1 MSYRVFTFII
11 ATGFLMWNS
20 NGQTD
25 TSKSTNNNLS
35 MGYDKNI
42 NTHRWDANIFYK
54 SSFAGFDFH
63 FDERFKSSLIRT
75 HKNTIRD
82 EQSVDFSTK
91 YNISSPLKTSLKIS
105 SLVISDN
112 QGIGIS
118 SVASHSVHGGFE
130 YAPFSKFLFEP
141 MVGFRIDRQITEQDA
156 GVSYLL
162 SAKTV
167 DLQLG
172 GFNTFFNGV
181 YQVDRLDPRYL
192 ETQNLTLR
200 FYKIFF
206 EKTRNV
212 LNITYKNYQ
221 RDFYFA
227 ADTSV
232 QLKFNTNNNIEKRI
246 EYFYLVQDTLDY
258 SISNQ
263 FLFSA
268 NGLVQVRNIQKS
280 IKYKPVA
287 GRYFDNTIDDF
298 RIEGAAQLAFQPT
311 NSLNG
316 LVQIFYGERDVTHSI
331 KGDDRISQTAFD
343 LRKRDEDKK
352 NNYSRRST
360 LTANV
365 GIKLSNSDRI
375 SFTGSSSILRYD
387 TPSKLNDD
395 DRDELWMAYNLTTY
409 HNINRYLFAQIAVD
423 ANLSHVVYLLG
434 SRSAN
439 NNWNRIL
446 RLSPRIQYIPSKSFS
461 TTNRFEVL
469 ANYTVYDFEDLQ
481 VPVKSFSFRQFSFID
496 STRISITPRVGF
508 DWFSYISLY
517 ERGILN
523 WKAFKGRPLN
533 YFEDQTYILQT
544 FYKATA
550 DLLFSTGIRYFSQ
563 TRFGYDG
570 KTRQIET
577 HLRSIGPV
585 ALITFFF
592 KPKIELIVKGWRERI
607 EYTNTQPRYTTNLT
621 MNIKTLL

>member
-20 NGQTD
+20 YGQTD
-25 TSKSTNNNLS
+25 TSKSTMNNLS

-54 SSFAGFDFH
+54 SSFAGFDFQ

-75 HKNTIRD
+75 HKNIIRD
-82 EQSVDFSTK
+82 EQSVDFLTK
-91 YNISSPLKTSLKIS
+91 YKISSPLKTSFKIS

-118 SVASHSVHGGFE
+118 SIASHLVHGGFE
-130 YAPFSKFLFEP
+130 YAPVSQFLFEP

-172 GFNTFFNGV
+172 GFNTFLNGV

-192 ETQNLTLR
+192 ETQNLALR
-200 FYKIFF
+200 LDKIFF

-221 RDFYFA
+221 RDFYFV
-227 ADTSV
+227 ADTAV
-232 QLKFNTNNNIEKRI
+232 RLLFNTNNNIEKRT
-246 EYFYLVQDTLDY
+246 ENFYLVQDTLDY
-258 SISNQ
+258 NISNR

-268 NGLVQVRNIQKS
+268 NGLVLVRNIQKS

-287 GRYFDNTIDDF
+287 GRYFDNIIDDF
-298 RIEGAAQLAFQPT
+298 RIEGAAQLAFKPT

-331 KGDDRISQTAFD
+331 KKDDRISQSTYD
-343 LRKRDEDKK
+343 IRKREEDKK

-360 LTANV
+360 ITANL
-365 GIKLSNSDRI
+365 GIDLTNSDRI
-375 SFTGSSSILRYD
+375 SFSGSSSILRYD

-395 DRDELWMAYNLTTY
+395 DRDELWMAYNLTTFL
-409 HNINRYLFAQIAVD
+409 NINRYLFAQIAVD

-461 TTNRFEVL
+461 TTNTFEVL

-496 STRISITPRVGF
+496 STRFSITPRVGF
-508 DWFSYISLY
+508 DWLSYISLY
-517 ERGILN
+517 ERGVLN
-523 WKAFKGRPLN
+523 WKAFKGRPIN
-533 YFEDQTYILQT
+533 YFEDQTYVLQA
-544 FYKATA
+544 FYQATT
-550 DLLFSTGIRYFSQ
+550 DLLFSTGLRYFSQ
-563 TRFGYDG
+563 KRYGYEG
-570 KTRQIET
+570 KTRRIET
-577 HLRSIGPV
+577 NLQSIGPV

-592 KPKIELIVKGWRERI
+592 RPKIELIVKGWHEKI
-607 EYTNTQPRYTTNLT
+607 EYTNSLPRYSTNVT
-621 MNIKTLL
+621 MSIKTLL

>member
-25 TSKSTNNNLS
+25 TSTSTNNNLS

-54 SSFAGFDFH
+54 SSFAGFDFQ
-63 FDERFKSSLIRT
+63 FSERFKSSLIKS
-75 HKNTIRD
+75 HKNIIRD
-82 EQSVDFSTK
+82 EQAVDFSTK
-91 YNISSPLKTSLKIS
+91 FKLFSPLKTSLKIS

-118 SVASHSVHGGFE
+118 SIASHLVHGGFE
-130 YAPFSKFLFEP
+130 YAPFPKFLLEP

-172 GFNTFFNGV
+172 GFNTYLNGV

-192 ETQNLTLR
+192 ETQNMMLR
-200 FYKIFF
+200 LDKIFF

-227 ADTSV
+227 ADTAV
-232 QLKFNTNNNIEKRI
+232 QLKFNTTSNIEKRT
-246 EYFYLVQDTLDY
+246 ENFYLVQDTIDY
-258 SISNQ
+258 NISSR

-268 NGLVQVRNIQKS
+268 NGLLLVRKIQKS
-280 IKYKPVA
+280 IKYKPIA

-316 LVQIFYGERDVTHSI
+316 LVQIFYGERDVTHAI
-331 KGDDRISQTAFD
+331 KMDNQISQSAFD

-365 GIKLSNSDRI
+365 GINLTNSDRVSI
-375 SFTGSSSILRYD
+375 TGSSSILRYD

-395 DRDELWMAYNLTTY
+395 DRDELWMAYNITTY

-423 ANLSHVVYLLG
+423 ANLSHIVYLLG

-446 RLSPRIQYIPSKSFS
+446 RLSPRIQYIPSKIFS
-461 TTNRFEVL
+461 TTNTFEVL

-517 ERGILN
+517 ERGVLN
-523 WKAFKGRPLN
+523 WKAFKGRPIN
-533 YFEDQTYILQT
+533 YFEDQTYVLQT
-544 FYKATA
+544 FYQATT
-550 DLLFSTGIRYFSQ
+550 DLLFSSGIRYFSQ
-563 TRFGYDG
+563 KRFGYLD

-577 HLRSIGPV
+577 RLQSIGPV

-592 KPKIELIVKGWRERI
+592 RPKIEFIVKGWHERI
-607 EYTNTQPRYTTNLT
+607 EYTNTQTRYSTNVT
-621 MNIKTLL
+621 MSIKTLL

>member
-1 MSYRVFTFII
+1 MSYRVFTLII
-11 ATGFLMWNS
+11 ATGFFMWNS

-25 TSKSTNNNLS
+25 SLTPTMNNLW

-54 SSFAGFDFH
+54 SSFVGFDFH

-75 HKNTIRD
+75 HKNINRD

-91 YNISSPLKTSLKIS
+91 YKISSPLKTSLKIS

-118 SVASHSVHGGFE
+118 SIASHLAHGGFE
-130 YAPFSKFLFEP
+130 YAPIPHFFFEP
-141 MVGFRIDRQITEQDA
+141 MVGFRIDRQINEQDA
-156 GVSYLL
+156 GVSYLMT
-162 SAKTV
+162 ARTV
-167 DLQLG
+167 DLRLG
-172 GFNTFFNGV
+172 GFNTFLNGV

-192 ETQNLTLR
+192 ETQNLGLR
-200 FYKIFF
+200 LEKIFF

-212 LNITYKNYQ
+212 LNIAYKNYQ

-227 ADTSV
+227 ADTAV
-232 QLKFNTNNNIEKRI
+232 QLHFNTINNIEKRTEI
-246 EYFYLVQDTLDY
+246 FYLVQDTLDY
-258 SISNQ
+258 NISSR

-268 NGLVQVRNIQKS
+268 NGLVLVRNIQKA

-287 GRYFDNTIDDF
+287 GRYFDNIIDDF

-311 NSLNG
+311 NSLSG

-331 KGDDRISQTAFD
+331 IKDDRISQPIFD
-343 LRKRDEDKK
+343 TRKREEDKK

-360 LTANV
+360 LTANL
-365 GIKLSNSDRI
+365 GIYLTNSDRI
-375 SFTGSSSILRYD
+375 SLTGSSSILRYD
-387 TPSKLNDD
+387 TPSKINDD
-395 DRDELWMAYNLTTY
+395 DRDELWMSYNLTTF
-409 HNINRYLFAQIAVD
+409 HHINRYLYAQIAVD
-423 ANLSHVVYLLG
+423 ANLTHVVYLLG

-446 RLSPRIQYIPSKSFS
+446 RLSPRIQYIPSQFFS
-461 TTNRFEVL
+461 TTNTFEVL

-496 STRISITPRVGF
+496 SSRISITPRVGF

-517 ERGILN
+517 ERGVLN
-523 WKAFKGRPLN
+523 WKAFKGRPIN
-533 YFEDQTYILQT
+533 YFEDQSYTLQT
-544 FYKATA
+544 FYKATT

-563 TRFGYDG
+563 KRFGYKG

-577 HLRSIGPV
+577 HLQSIGPV
-585 ALITFFF
+585 ALITFFL
-592 KPKIELIVKGWRERI
+592 KPKIELIVKGWHERI
-607 EYTNTQPRYTTNLT
+607 EYTNTQPRYSTNLT
-621 MNIKTLL
+621 MSIKTLL